1 MSETR
6 PRWARLGSEL
16 RRLRDLA
23 GLTQRDMATALDVS
37 QATIDRYEKGGPKG
51 KPPSWPMVGAW
62 AQRAAIAG
70 PDEALLRD
78 MTADALEEH
87 ALFRN
92 LLTDG
97 LAAVQEETAA
107 EEATARLVRNFN
119 PWCVP
124 GLLQT
129 ADYARHILRIAN
141 PTYAGP
147 RDEAVAVRMRRQ
159 GVLHDPQHRFE
170 FVVTEWALRL
180 RPGPMQVQR
189 VQLAQVASLASLP
202 SVTFSVVPAGVQ
214 MHALPR
220 SNFILYENRTDG
232 GGSLV
237 AIEIDHARVPVEK
250 PEDVDVY
257 RSQYELLQRSALQGD
272 EAVAFVR
279 EVGQSLA

>member
-16 RRLRDLA
+16 RRLRELA
-23 GLTQRDMATALDVS
+23 GVTQRDMATALEVS

-78 MTADALEEH
+78 MTGDALEEH

-92 LLTDG
+92 ILTEG
-97 LAAVQEETAA
+97 LAAAQEEVAA
-107 EEATARLVRNFN
+107 KEAPAMLLRNFN
-119 PWCVP
+119 PWGVP

-129 ADYARHILRIAN
+129 ADYAERILRIAN
-141 PTYAGP
+141 PLHPGP
-147 RDEAVAVRMRRQ
+147 RDDVVAVRMRRQ
-159 GVLHDPQHRFE
+159 AILHEPGRRLE
-170 FVVTEWALRL
+170 FIVTEWGLRL
-180 RPGPMQVQR
+180 RPGSVQVQR
-189 VQLAQVASLASLP
+189 AQLAQVASLASLP
-202 SVTFSVVPAGVQ
+202 SVTFGVIPTGVQ

-220 SNFILYENRTDG
+220 ANFILHEHLIDG
-232 GGSLV
+232 GEPFV
-237 AIEIDHARVPVEK
+237 AVEIDHAGIPVTK
-250 PEDVDVY
+250 AEDVGLY
-257 RSQYELLQRSALQGD
+257 RAQFGLLLQSALQGD

-279 EVGQSLA
+279 EVAESLA